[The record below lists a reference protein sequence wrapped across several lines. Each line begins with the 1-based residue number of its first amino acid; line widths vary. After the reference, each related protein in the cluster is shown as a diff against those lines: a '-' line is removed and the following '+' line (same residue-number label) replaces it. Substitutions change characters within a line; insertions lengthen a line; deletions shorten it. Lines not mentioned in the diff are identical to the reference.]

1 MSRGTTPAGMV
12 ACALR
17 SFARLLGFKRTG
29 KTIDDSARSVI
40 NGLLR
45 DGRLGSAGTQIR
57 REL

>member
-1 MSRGTTPAGMV
+1 MV

-45 DGRLGSAGTQIR
+45 DGRLGSAGSQIR